1 MYPGGVS
8 ARTTVPPVGIPVNAG
23 YGENMH
29 RSRPATAPLRG
40 AARSRLIL
48 WLAVLVVG
56 LSLLAM
62 HQLSSNHTGANPASS
77 DTATL
82 TVAGSSNHAA
92 DHPSETE
99 HRDGRQGLLGAD
111 HAHLLPMA
119 GEEHPGSE
127 QGGCP
132 GCAGHSA
139 MALTC
144 LAALILL
151 AAGLLLPR
159 PTGGRGI
166 LLPRPKPLPVLN
178 LRNRCK
184 PPPLSLVELSVS
196 RT

>member
-1 MYPGGVS
+1 
-8 ARTTVPPVGIPVNAG
+8 
-23 YGENMH
+23 MH
-29 RSRPATAPLRG
+29 RSRPAAARLEG
-40 AARSRLIL
+40 AVRSRLIL

-56 LSLLAM
+56 LALLAM
-62 HQLSSNHTGANPASS
+62 HQLSGNHTAADPASS
-77 DTATL
+77 HDPATL
-82 TVAGSSNHAA
+82 TAAGSSHHAA
-92 DHPSETE
+92 GHPSET
-99 HRDGRQGLLGAD
+99 GAD

-119 GEEHPGSE
+119 DAGHPASE

-132 GCAGHSA
+132 GCAGHST

-151 AAGLLLPR
+151 TAGLLLPR

-166 LLPRPKPLPVLN
+166 LQPRPTPLTIST

>member
-1 MYPGGVS
+1 MG
-8 ARTTVPPVGIPVNAG
+8 TTVPPVGIPVNAG
-23 YGENMH
+23 YREDMH
-29 RSRPATAPLRG
+29 RSRPAAAPYDG

-56 LSLLAM
+56 LALLAM
-62 HQLSSNHTGANPASS
+62 HQLSGNLTAADPASS
-77 DTATL
+77 HQSATV
-82 TVAGSSNHAA
+82 TTAGSDHHAA
-92 DHPSETE
+92 GDPSET
-99 HRDGRQGLLGAD
+99 GTS
-111 HAHLLPMA
+111 HAHLLPA
-119 GEEHPGSE
+119 TGTGDPAFG

-132 GCAGHSA
+132 DCAGHSA

-159 PTGGRGI
+159 PRTGRGI
-166 LLPRPKPLPVLN
+166 RQPRQQPLAILN
-178 LRNRCK
+178 CRHRLK

>member
-1 MYPGGVS
+1 
-8 ARTTVPPVGIPVNAG
+8 VGIPVNAG
-23 YGENMH
+23 YGEDMH
-29 RSRPATAPLRG
+29 RSRPAATPYAG
-40 AARSRLIL
+40 AVRSRPIL

-62 HQLSSNHTGANPASS
+62 HQLSSNHTAADPASS
-77 DTATL
+77 HESAAVTT
-82 TVAGSSNHAA
+82 AGSGHHA
-92 DHPSETE
+92 DGHPSET
-99 HRDGRQGLLGAD
+99 GAD
-111 HAHLLPMA
+111 HAHLLPTT
-119 GEEHPGSE
+119 GEEHPASE

-159 PTGGRGI
+159 PSAGRGI
-166 LLPRPKPLPVLN
+166 LQPRQTPLTVPD

>member
-8 ARTTVPPVGIPVNAG
+8 ARTTVPPVGIPVNGG
-23 YGENMH
+23 YREHMH
-29 RSRPATAPLRG
+29 RSGPAAAPLKG
-40 AARSRLIL
+40 PAPTRLIR

-56 LSLLAM
+56 FSLLAM
-62 HQLSSNHTGANPASS
+62 HQLSGNHTAADPTTSHQS
-77 DTATL
+77 TTV
-82 TVAGSSNHAA
+82 TVAGSHHHAA
-92 DHPSETE
+92 GYPVDA
-99 HRDGRQGLLGAD
+99 GAD
-111 HAHLLPMA
+111 HAHLLPTL
-119 GEEHPGSE
+119 GEADPATGD
-127 QGGCP
+127 GGCP

-144 LAALILL
+144 MAALILL

-159 PTGGRGI
+159 PTAGRGVFQ
-166 LLPRPKPLPVLN
+166 PRLRPLTVPN

>member
-1 MYPGGVS
+1 
-8 ARTTVPPVGIPVNAG
+8 
-23 YGENMH
+23 MH
-29 RSRPATAPLRG
+29 RSRPAATPLHG
-40 AARSRLIL
+40 AARSRLTL

-56 LSLLAM
+56 LSLLTM
-62 HQLSSNHTGANPASS
+62 HQLSGNHTAASHPS
-77 DTATL
+77 ATV
-82 TVAGSSNHAA
+82 TTAGSGHHAA
-92 DHPSETE
+92 GHPSET
-99 HRDGRQGLLGAD
+99 GAD
-111 HAHLLPMA
+111 HAHLLPITGA
-119 GEEHPGSE
+119 AHPASE

-159 PTGGRGI
+159 PRTGRGV
-166 LLPRPKPLPVLN
+166 LQPYLQPLTVPV
-178 LRNRCK
+178 LRNRRK

>member
-1 MYPGGVS
+1 
-8 ARTTVPPVGIPVNAG
+8 
-23 YGENMH
+23 MH
-29 RSRPATAPLRG
+29 RSRPAAAPPTG
-40 AARSRLIL
+40 AARPRLIL

-62 HQLSSNHTGANPASS
+62 HQLSGNHTAADPTSTHGTANLTTAHSHHHAAGHAS
-77 DTATL
+77 DT
-82 TVAGSSNHAA
+82 G
-92 DHPSETE
+92 P
-99 HRDGRQGLLGAD
+99 D
-111 HAHLLPMA
+111 HAHLPVTA
-119 GEEHPGSE
+119 EAHPGSE

-132 GCAGHSA
+132 DCAGHSA

-151 AAGLLLPR
+151 AAGLLLPS

-166 LLPRPKPLPVLN
+166 LQRRATPLTVPN
-178 LRNRCK
+178 LRSPSK

>member
-1 MYPGGVS
+1 
-8 ARTTVPPVGIPVNAG
+8 
-23 YGENMH
+23 MH
-29 RSRPATAPLRG
+29 RSRPAAAPLEG
-40 AARSRLIL
+40 AVRSRLTL

-62 HQLSSNHTGANPASS
+62 HQLSGNHTAADPASS
-77 DTATL
+77 HQSATPTAD
-82 TVAGSSNHAA
+82 GSHHHAA
-92 DHPSETE
+92 SHPVDAGT
-99 HRDGRQGLLGAD
+99 D
-111 HAHLLPMA
+111 HAQLLSVI
-119 GEEHPGSE
+119 GEADPASE

-132 GCAGHSA
+132 DCAGHSA

-159 PTGGRGI
+159 PRAGRGI
-166 LLPRPKPLPVLN
+166 PQPRRQPLTVAD

-184 PPPLSLVELSVS
+184 PPPLRLVELSVS

>member
-1 MYPGGVS
+1 
-8 ARTTVPPVGIPVNAG
+8 
-23 YGENMH
+23 MH
-29 RSRPATAPLRG
+29 RSRPAAAPLTG
-40 AARSRLIL
+40 AARPRMIL

-62 HQLSSNHTGANPASS
+62 HQLSSNHTAADPTSTH
-77 DTATL
+77 DTASL
-82 TVAGSSNHAA
+82 TTADSHHHAA
-92 DHPSETE
+92 GHASVT
-99 HRDGRQGLLGAD
+99 GAG

-151 AAGLLLPR
+151 AAGLLLRGPSGGREILQRR
-159 PTGGRGI
+159 PTPLTVPNSRNGR
-166 LLPRPKPLPVLN
+166 R
-178 LRNRCK
+178 